1 MLAQPTADPKP
12 LKPMIGIEPN
22 PRKTSLAIFTHAAW
36 NPSTRAAGL
45 GWIVDDRDSSS
56 SSSHSA
62 TSEHVS
68 SPLMAEALA
77 VRSAINFA
85 LIQGFSS
92 LSIFSDAKALIDT
105 INHKEMKTEIFGMLQ
120 DIYLSAL
127 SFMSISFISI
137 PRAANEKADSIA
149 KQALWA
155 LTST

>member
-22 PRKTSLAIFTHAAW
+22 PRRTSLAW

-68 SPLMAEALA
+68 SPLIAEALA

-92 LSIFSDAKALIDT
+92 LSIFSDAKALDT
-105 INHKEMKTEIFGMLQ
+105 INRKEMKTEIFGILQ

-155 LTST
+155 LTSS